1 MSEVNQDILKN
12 ALLGDTNLENVVVK
26 AEDLPQEGGI
36 DFSKHFFEPKPGNS
50 YLIKF
55 LPNLEGTR
63 EPIVHRKVYKSLP
76 DPTRKGKTFQFTS
89 AGVASKC
96 KVLQLFFDLNNLKK
110 NGDPVATQKIDEFMG
125 CTNQGCAKIQV
136 LSSPVKEEVGI
147 VRMMS
152 FSTFGPNATVANL
165 LNKKISPTKE
175 QIEQGFEKEDVFNI
189 FESSVMSLVC
199 EKAVYNNREGRDYS
213 KSDWAPKKRGAIA
226 ILEDG
231 SQRAFKASDKELIG
245 KGDEEVLKY
254 FNAFAA
260 VLQSPDYSIHNYFA
274 YKEVGN
280 PLNTKETE
288 DYLKA
293 VHEKVDEIVPIIE
306 SKSVAEIKNYGKAVP
321 ASEGGADGKSKIIG
335 GGNADDILK
344 QSAPTELGGSVLNQ
358 AANQSAPS
366 PAAAPSANAGESDV
380 DKILNS

>member
-1 MSEVNQDILKN
+1 MSTENQDILKN

-26 AEDLPQEGGI
+26 AEDLPQEGGL
-36 DFSKHFFEPKPGNS
+36 DFSKHFFEPKPGSS

-55 LPNLEGTR
+55 LPNLEGLR

-89 AGVASKC
+89 SGSAKSC

-110 NGDPVATQKIDEFMG
+110 NGDVVASQKIDEFMG

-136 LSSPVKEEVGI
+136 LSSPVKEEIGI
-147 VRMMS
+147 IRMMS

-175 QIEQGFEKEDVFNI
+175 QLAQGFEKEDVFNI
-189 FESSVMSLVC
+189 FGSSVMSLVC
-199 EKAVYNNREGRDYS
+199 EKATYNGREGRDYS

-231 SQRAFKASDKELIG
+231 TQHEFVAEDKAKVGSG
-245 KGDEEVLKY
+245 EEVTTKFFQNLY
-254 FNAFAA
+254 LSIVN
-260 VLQSPDYSIHNYFA
+260 PDYSIHNFFA
-274 YKEVGN
+274 YKEIGN

-288 DYLKA
+288 DYLK
-293 VHEKVDEIVPIIE
+293 VLHDKVDEIVPVIE
-306 SKSVAEIKNYGKAVP
+306 SKTVAEIKNYGKAV
-321 ASEGGADGKSKIIG
+321 ASDSTTDSKSKIIG
-335 GGNADDILK
+335 GGSADDILK
-344 QSAPTELGGSVLNQ
+344 SSAPTEIKSSVMNKD
-358 AANQSAPS
+358 AATTPPPTTTPVAEGN
-366 PAAAPSANAGESDV
+366 SDV
-380 DKILNS
+380 DNILNS